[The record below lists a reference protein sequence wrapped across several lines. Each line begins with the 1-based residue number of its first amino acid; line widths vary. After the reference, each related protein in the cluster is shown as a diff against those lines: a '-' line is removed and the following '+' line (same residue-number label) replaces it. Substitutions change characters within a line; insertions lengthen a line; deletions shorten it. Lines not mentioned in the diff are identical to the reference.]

1 MSPAARAVF
10 CTSGDPLGGRQ
21 LVEWIRRTK
30 SKTKEELSTRTNQE
44 EKRQVLEEY
53 TGDLRAFLELRRKL
67 S

>member
-1 MSPAARAVF
+1 
-10 CTSGDPLGGRQ
+10 